1 MISKEIYNEIR
12 EESLSGRYITL
23 EDVMPFY
30 AAKLKSNSLE
40 VLGKSVEERLI
51 HAITF
56 GSGPIKI
63 LMWSQMHGNE
73 STTTKALL
81 DLLNYLNSDQP
92 NANFI
97 LSKCTLKVIP
107 ILNPDGAHAYTR
119 VNANQIDLNRDAQD
133 RSQPE
138 SLLLRSLF
146 DAFQPDYCFNLHD
159 QRTIFN
165 VGETSKPATVSFL
178 APAFNTA
185 RSINESRQKS
195 MQLIVA
201 MNQQLQKLIPG
212 QVGRYDDTF
221 NSNCVGD
228 TFQMQGV
235 PTILFEAGHFKEDY
249 RREHTRAYIYQALL
263 TAINTI
269 SENKIDHFSRDD
281 YFEIP
286 ENQKLFFDVLIR
298 NANKVNAKYK
308 QDVGIF
314 FKETLVDGEI
324 QFVPYIE
331 KIGDLS
337 MFFGHEN
344 FDCSLEKDTNE
355 LKESTIWNML

>member
-1 MISKEIYNEIR
+1 MISKNKYDEIR
-12 EESLSGRYITL
+12 EDSITGRYVSL
-23 EDVMPFY
+23 DHVMPFY
-30 AAKLKSNSLE
+30 MNKLKNDAIE

-51 HAITF
+51 HCVTM

-73 STTTKALL
+73 STTTKAVL
-81 DLLNYLNSDQP
+81 DLLNYLKTDQP
-92 NANFI
+92 NAKLI
-97 LSKCTLKVIP
+97 RSTCTLKILP

-138 SLLLRSLF
+138 SLILRTLF
-146 DAFQPDYCFNLHD
+146 DSFQPDYCFNLHD

-165 VGETSKPATVSFL
+165 VGKSSKPATVSFL
-178 APAFNTA
+178 APAFNEV
-185 RSINESRQKS
+185 RSINDNRRKS

-212 QVGRYDDTF
+212 QVGRYDDSF
-221 NSNCVGD
+221 NANCVGD

-235 PTILFEAGHFKEDY
+235 STILFEAGHFKEDY
-249 RREHTRAYIYQALL
+249 KREKTRAYIFQAVLMAL
-263 TAINTI
+263 HTV
-269 SENKIDHFSRDD
+269 SESNLEEFSSDD

-298 NANKVNAKYK
+298 NANKVNTKYTN
-308 QDVGIF
+308 DIGVL
-314 FKETLVDGEI
+314 FKETLVNEEI
-324 QFVPYIE
+324 QFIAHIE
-331 KIGDLS
+331 KMGDLS
-337 MFFGHEN
+337 NFFGHKN
-344 FDCSLEKDTNE
+344 YDCTLEKDCIE
-355 LKESTIWNML
+355 LKKSDLWKSI